1 MKVVIPDLNYSSYP
15 GMDGQY
21 FKIPLDEKL
30 IKGDVIAPEEF
41 LQSPLYVVEEP
52 TRETAWYKDKEIEF
66 WLTTV
71 VMYDLKTGHF
81 HPKKYL
87 NPETVYLKVQA

>member
-1 MKVVIPDLNYSSYP
+1 MKIVIPDLNYSSHP

-30 IKGDVIAPEEF
+30 IKGDVITPTEF
-41 LQSPLYVVEEP
+41 DSPLYVVEEP
-52 TRETAWYKDKEIEF
+52 TRETAWYNDKEVEF

-71 VMYDLKTGHF
+71 MLWGHITGRF
-81 HPKKYL
+81 HPVKYL
-87 NPETVYLKVQA
+87 KPETVYSKIQA